1 MDLGILSIKLL
12 LVADMNQ
19 INRTGLNLDD
29 PPYWAELW
37 PSAVGLA
44 RSLIERQDLSGM
56 RVLEV
61 GCGLGLPGI
70 AAAKAGASVL
80 LTDANPDALAFALLN
95 AQRNGCR
102 NIATHRFNW
111 RYASLDD
118 SFDMIIGSEV
128 VYDIDDFE
136 PISRLVAKNL
146 HDSGRA
152 VFAEPQ
158 RDIARDFFDAMT
170 AKGFVRFRSFQQV
183 EMWGQSHRIGI
194 ADFERKDCTKSEN
207 RNPSRNC
214 PERTK

>member
-1 MDLGILSIKLL
+1 MAFPLLSHNLNELPYPTRERRVDLGILSIKLL

-44 RSLIERQDLSGM
+44 RSLIERQNLSGM

-102 NIATHRFNW
+102 NIATLRFNW
-111 RYASLDD
+111 ATPPL
-118 SFDMIIGSEV
+118 
-128 VYDIDDFE
+128 
-136 PISRLVAKNL
+136 
-146 HDSGRA
+146 
-152 VFAEPQ
+152 
-158 RDIARDFFDAMT
+158 T
-170 AKGFVRFRSFQQV
+170 
-183 EMWGQSHRIGI
+183 
-194 ADFERKDCTKSEN
+194 T
-207 RNPSRNC
+207 PSI
-214 PERTK
+214 

>member
-44 RSLIERQDLSGM
+44 RSLIERKNLSGM

-70 AAAKAGASVL
+70 AAAMAGASVL
-80 LTDANPDALAFALLN
+80 LTDANPDALAFARLN
-95 AQRNGCR
+95 AHRNGCR
-102 NIATHRFNW
+102 NIATLRFNW
-111 RYASLDD
+111 RYASIDE

-170 AKGFVRFRSFQQV
+170 AKGFGMFRSFQQV
-183 EMWGQSHRIGI
+183 EMWNQSHRIGI
-194 ADFERKDCTKSEN
+194 ADFEQKDCPKSKQKSFAEL
-207 RNPSRNC
+207 P
-214 PERTK
+214 